1 MTKRNKLIVGAVVV
15 LGLLYL
21 YDRNKK
27 MKAVAELKAG
37 AETTALGGGDR
48 STLTPSLTGGL
59 KPTLVKNLRA
69 DEIMV
74 TTENKFL

>member
-1 MTKRNKLIVGAVVV
+1 MTKRNKLIVGAVVI
-15 LGLLYL
+15 LGALYL

-37 AETTALGGGDR
+37 AEKMTEQPAPSVLGGF
-48 STLTPSLTGGL
+48 
-59 KPTLVKNLRA
+59 KPNLVKNLRA

-74 TTENKFL
+74 TNENKFL

>member
-1 MTKRNKLIVGAVVV
+1 MTKRNKLIIGAVVV

-37 AETTALGGGDR
+37 AEKTALPPA
-48 STLTPSLTGGL
+48 PSILGGL
-59 KPTLVKNLRA
+59 KQPLVKNLRA
-69 DEIMV
+69 DSIMV